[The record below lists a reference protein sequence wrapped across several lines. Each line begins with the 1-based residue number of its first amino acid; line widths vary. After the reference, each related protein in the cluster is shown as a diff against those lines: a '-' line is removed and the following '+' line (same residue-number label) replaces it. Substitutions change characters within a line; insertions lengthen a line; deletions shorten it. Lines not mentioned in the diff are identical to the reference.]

1 MRSKQQLLAFH
12 NLTKLLQYLYLGD
25 TITITNAIQVRLT
38 IRMNPETC
46 GFEVRNENFP
56 ELGFCPFTEQ
66 MTVPVLFDII
76 EQLKTQPAERPASFR
91 TRWDEIKTITDMN
104 VSLNQ
109 HKLEQIQHHL

>member
-25 TITITNAIQVRLT
+25 TITIINAIQVRLT

-56 ELGFCPFTEQ
+56 ELGFRPFTEQ

-76 EQLKTQPAERPASFR
+76 EQLKTQPAEHPASFH

-104 VSLNQ
+104 VCLNQ